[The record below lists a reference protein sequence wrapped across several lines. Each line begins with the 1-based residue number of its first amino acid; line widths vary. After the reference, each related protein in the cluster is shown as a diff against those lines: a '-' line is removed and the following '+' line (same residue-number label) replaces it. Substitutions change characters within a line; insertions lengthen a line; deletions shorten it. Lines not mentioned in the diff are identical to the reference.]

1 MSSTAIIGD
10 DDALEP
16 TLQCLLDQK
25 TLRWIFVGGKG
36 GVGKTTTSCSLA
48 IQLSK
53 VRKSVLL
60 ISTDPAHNLSDA
72 FGQKFGKEARLIDG
86 YDNLSAMEIDP
97 NGSIQDLMASGGAE
111 SSDDPMGGFGL
122 GGMMQDLAFSI
133 PGVDEAMSFA
143 EVLKQVKSLSY
154 EVIVFDTAPTGHTL
168 RFLQF
173 PTVLEKALSKLSQ
186 LSGQFG
192 PMLNSVLGARGGL
205 PGGQN
210 LDDVLSKMESLRET
224 IAEVNSQF
232 KDADMTTF
240 VCVCIAEF
248 LSLYETE
255 RMIQELTSYHIDTH
269 CIVVNQLLFPGKD
282 SACQQCG
289 ARRKMQRKYLNE
301 IKELYEDF
309 NVVRMPLLVEEV
321 RGREKL
327 ENFSEM
333 LINPFQPAHED

>member
-1 MSSTAIIGD
+1 MSSTAMVSGD
-10 DDALEP
+10 DSLEP
-16 TLQCLLDQK
+16 TLQSLLDQK
-25 TLRWIFVGGKG
+25 TLRWVFVGGKG

-48 IQLSK
+48 IQLAK

-72 FGQKFGKEARLIDG
+72 FGQKFGKEARLVDG
-86 YDNLSAMEIDP
+86 FDNLSAMEIDP
-97 NGSIQDLMASGGAE
+97 NGSIQDLLSTGGDQA
-111 SSDDPMGGFGL
+111 DDPMAGLGL

-173 PTVLEKALSKLSQ
+173 PTVLEKALAKLSQ
-186 LSGQFG
+186 LSSQFG
-192 PMLNSVLGARGGL
+192 PMLNSILGARGGL

-210 LDDVLSKMESLRET
+210 LDEILSKMESLRET
-224 IAEVNSQF
+224 IGEVNAQF
-232 KDADMTTF
+232 KDADLTTF

-255 RMIQELTSYHIDTH
+255 RMIQELTSYQIDTH

-282 SACQQCG
+282 SSCEQCK
-289 ARRKMQRKYLNE
+289 ARRKMQKKYLNE
-301 IKELYEDF
+301 IEDLYEDF
-309 NVVRMPLLVEEV
+309 NVVRMPMLVEEV
-321 RGREKL
+321 RGKEKL
-327 ENFSEM
+327 EKFSDM
-333 LINPFQPAHED
+333 LVNPYVPPEE